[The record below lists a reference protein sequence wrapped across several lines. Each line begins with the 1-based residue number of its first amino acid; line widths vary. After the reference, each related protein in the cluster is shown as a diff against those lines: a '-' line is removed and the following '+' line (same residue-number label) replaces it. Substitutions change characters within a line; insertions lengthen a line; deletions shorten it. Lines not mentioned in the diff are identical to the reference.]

1 VSAAWEIR
9 AKAAIAAA
17 RGEKEEIAMIYEYIG
32 GPCAGDVQDIQGM
45 DHGGDYII
53 PCVQMVRSSDL
64 QDMHPCFSSHVY
76 ELDPKTRQA
85 WYVGREE
92 KP

>member
-1 VSAAWEIR
+1 
-9 AKAAIAAA
+9 
-17 RGEKEEIAMIYEYIG
+17 MIYEYIG

-53 PCVQMVRSSDL
+53 PCVQMVRFADL

-76 ELDPKTRQA
+76 ELDFKTRQA
-85 WYVGREE
+85 RYVGREE